1 MADLIGHLFVIPG
14 TDIQVKLF
22 DDRLV
27 VESPGNLHGLVRP
40 DNIRHTH
47 FSRNPRLARYLKT
60 YKYVKE
66 FGEGVDR
73 MCREMEADGLLPIKY
88 YKNDFILR
96 AVAWSKNAKDAGSD
110 KVAISG
116 DKVLIKWSEVKGRC
130 LPNTIKI
137 LEYLAHNESI
147 SNSVAREITGLS
159 ASGVRRILNNLIE
172 NKIVTPEGDKKSC
185 VYHLMVEFIF
195 D

>member
-27 VESPGNLHGLVRP
+27 VESPGNLPGLVRP

-110 KVAISG
+110 KVLISV
-116 DKVLIKWSEVKGRC
+116 DKMERGERTMPTKH
-130 LPNTIKI
+130 
-137 LEYLAHNESI
+137 Y
-147 SNSVAREITGLS
+147 
-159 ASGVRRILNNLIE
+159 
-172 NKIVTPEGDKKSC
+172 
-185 VYHLMVEFIF
+185 
-195 D
+195 

>member
-1 MADLIGHLFVIPG
+1 
-14 TDIQVKLF
+14 
-22 DDRLV
+22 
-27 VESPGNLHGLVRP
+27 
-40 DNIRHTH
+40 
-47 FSRNPRLARYLKT
+47 
-60 YKYVKE
+60 
-66 FGEGVDR
+66 

-159 ASGVRRILNNLIE
+159 ASGVRRILNNLVE
-172 NKIVTPEGDKKSC
+172 NKIVSPEGDKKSR

>member
-1 MADLIGHLFVIPG
+1 
-14 TDIQVKLF
+14 
-22 DDRLV
+22 
-27 VESPGNLHGLVRP
+27 
-40 DNIRHTH
+40 
-47 FSRNPRLARYLKT
+47 
-60 YKYVKE
+60 
-66 FGEGVDR
+66 

-110 KVAISG
+110 KVLISG

-130 LPNTIKI
+130 LPNTIKL

-159 ASGVRRILNNLIE
+159 ASGVRRIFNNLIE
-172 NKIVTPEGDKKSC
+172 NKIVTPEGDKKSR